1 MPLIPRG
8 VVFLA
13 CAAALFGQTQTAG
26 PQPRGL
32 ETEWDVAVI
41 LGEMGAHAGRVLE
54 ALDRVDARAW
64 AAKGASETYAAQ
76 LQSSKQQAKAFEE
89 GAKTLAADPGKL
101 ADALMLLFRIES
113 LETMLGSLEEGI
125 RNYQSPAAAQALT
138 SLAAENGTN
147 RERFRQY
154 IVDLAAD
161 REKQFEVMDREAQR
175 CRASLAE
182 QPPAASGAGRKRQ

>member
-1 MPLIPRG
+1 M
-8 VVFLA
+8 VFLA

-41 LGEMGAHAGRVLE
+41 LGEMGAHAGRVLD
-54 ALDRVDARAW
+54 ALNRVDIQAW

-76 LQSSKQQAKAFEE
+76 LQSSKQQARAFAD
-89 GAKTLAADPGKL
+89 GAKTLAADPDRL
-101 ADALMLLFRIES
+101 SDALVLLFRIES

-125 RNYQSPAAAQALT
+125 RNYQSPAEAQALI

-147 RERFRQY
+147 RERFRKY
-154 IVDLAAD
+154 IVDLAAA
-161 REKQFEVMDREAQR
+161 RERQFEVMDSEAQR
-175 CRASLAE
+175 CRAALAN
-182 QPPAASGAGRKRQ
+182 QPPPATGAGRKRP